1 MNTKREKFVN
11 LAEARVSKAMHS
23 IRLIG
28 NLANRNNY
36 EYSDED
42 IRLITAA
49 LQAEINDMKQRFG
62 SQDMRS
68 RPTFKLSDQ

>member
-1 MNTKREKFVN
+1 MNPKREKFVG

-28 NLANRNNY
+28 NLANKNNY

-42 IRLITAA
+42 IRKITSA
-49 LQAEINDMKQRFG
+49 LQAEINDLKQRFA
-62 SQDMRS
+62 SSDSRS
-68 RPTFKLSDQ
+68 RPTFRLT